1 MSVARPQ
8 LTSQLTAS
16 DIRRSRDDSSAYN
29 LALSALLFFVV
40 LLVYFPVRT
49 HLYFNPDDAVYFTH
63 NAHVRAGLTWDTMV
77 WAFQNHTINWH
88 PLTWLSHALDV
99 ELFGMSA
106 AGPHIM
112 NVVLHGLNAVLLF
125 WVLLRA
131 TAFRGRSFMVAALF
145 ALHPINVEPVAW
157 ISERK
162 TVLCTTFF
170 LLCFAAYRTYA
181 AKPRESRFWLVAGLF
196 VMALL
201 AKPQV
206 ITLPILLLLWD
217 YWPLGRLSFPGQSS
231 SHEIATATTFEAKS
245 LPGLVREK
253 TWLFLF
259 AVFDALMTL
268 NAQGVTR
275 GEQPFSLAVRLE
287 NAIVSYVRYI
297 GMAFWPRSL
306 APYYPHPGD
315 SLSGWQV
322 VGAAVLLLAVTAG
335 VLVSRRRYLAVGWL
349 WFLVSMVPMIGIV
362 QVGDQALADRYAY
375 QPFIGLFVM
384 VCWGAA
390 EMAERFRIPTLALK
404 VVGIGSLVCLAIT
417 ARAQVNHW
425 KDDVTLWSH
434 ALMSTKD
441 NVVAEFHL
449 GRALRE
455 RGDLAAAIPHLRR
468 AYQLSPED
476 PWCNLHLGL
485 AEHQLGNFAVAL
497 TYYQRVLAAKDVEPE
512 NVHAALEATALAYQ
526 GLGDVN
532 RARAFHQ
539 QADQFKQQHASEF

>member
-8 LTSQLTAS
+8 LSSQLIAS
-16 DIRRSRDDSSAYN
+16 DTRRSRDGSSAYN
-29 LALSALLFFVV
+29 LALSALLFFAV
-40 LLVYFPVRT
+40 LLVYFPVHT
-49 HLYFNPDDAVYFTH
+49 HLYFNPDDSVYLTH
-63 NAHVRAGLTWDTMV
+63 NAHVQAGLTWDTTV
-77 WAFQNHTINWH
+77 WAFQNRSINWH

-99 ELFGMSA
+99 ELFGVTA
-106 AGPHIM
+106 AGPHLM
-112 NVVLHGLNAVLLF
+112 NVVLHGLNAILLF

-170 LLCFAAYRTYA
+170 LLCFAAYRAYA
-181 AKPRESRFWLVAGLF
+181 AKPRESRFWLIAGLF
-196 VMALL
+196 VLALL

-206 ITLPILLLLWD
+206 IALPILLLLWD

-231 SHEIATATTFEAKS
+231 SPEIATATAFEVKS
-245 LPGLVREK
+245 LFWLVREK

-275 GEQPFSLAVRLE
+275 GEQHFRLAVRLE
-287 NAIVSYVRYI
+287 NAIVSYVRYL

-322 VGAAVLLLAVTAG
+322 VGAAVLLLAVTAA
-335 VLVSRRRYLAVGWL
+335 VLVSRRRYLVVGWL

-384 VCWGAA
+384 ICWAA
-390 EMAERFRIPTLALK
+390 ADIAERLRVPPLALK
-404 VVGIGSLVCLAIT
+404 IVSIGVLFSLAIT
-417 ARAQVNHW
+417 SRAQVNYW

-434 ALMSTKD
+434 AVMSTKE

-449 GRALRE
+449 GRGLWE
-455 RGDLAAAIPHLRR
+455 KGDLAAAMPHLRR

-476 PWCNLHLGL
+476 QWCNLELGL
-485 AEHQLGNFAVAL
+485 AEHQLGNFAAAID
-497 TYYQRVLAAKDVEPE
+497 YYQRILALKNATPE
-512 NVHAALEATALAYQ
+512 IKHAALKATASAYQ
-526 GLGDVN
+526 ALGDVN

-539 QADQFKQQHASEF
+539 QADQFKQQHAGEF